1 MAECARLESVYRET
15 YRGFKSRILRQ
26 IKSITLIASC
36 ERERWLMRWHRPQ
49 RQNRSHLHRWTK
61 RAGRS
66 FAVSP
71 VSKPQPPRA
80 ACRIEIDNAHI
91 SSTLYKHLN
100 RKFVKVN
107 AVSICNVPHS
117 RVTLTVKIYKVGLLV
132 DHFVSFSATNPS
144 AESSSG
150 YRVVNQG
157 TRAVCLSGRMSDY
170 YGVAYSKA
178 IVDGKWQYAGNTY
191 SPKVV
196 SLPCESSTP

>member
-1 MAECARLESVYRET
+1 MTFKRHPKLVSSVT
-15 YRGFKSRILRQ
+15 GIIIFL
-26 IKSITLIASC
+26 ITSVGD
-36 ERERWLMRWHRPQ
+36 P
-49 RQNRSHLHRWTK
+49 
-61 RAGRS
+61 S

-71 VSKPQPPRA
+71 APNPQPPRA

-107 AVSICNVPHS
+107 AVSICNIPHS

-144 AESSSG
+144 AQSSSG

-157 TRAVCLSGRMSDY
+157 T
-170 YGVAYSKA
+170 KA
-178 IVDGKWQYAGNTY
+178 ICKSGKMSN
-191 SPKVV
+191 
-196 SLPCESSTP
+196 